1 MTVKSTIFENLPAH
15 VGIIM
20 DGNGRWAKKRL
31 LPRSLGH
38 KAGAKAVQK
47 AVEYAARVGLKCLTL
62 YAFSSE
68 NWKRPAAEVKALME
82 LLLKFLQ
89 KELPN
94 LQKQNIALRIIGDLK
109 RFPQDLQAELTA
121 AVNATQ
127 TNSGMV
133 LCIALGYS
141 GQDEILSAVNKLI
154 AAGAKSISKQELESN
169 LFTAGLPDLDLL
181 IRTSGEKRISN
192 FLLWQSAYSEF
203 WFTSILWPDFDAKE
217 FEKALLDFS
226 KRQRRYGDV

>member
-1 MTVKSTIFENLPAH
+1 MGKSKIFKNLPAH

-31 LPRSLGH
+31 LPRSMGH
-38 KAGAKAVQK
+38 KAGAKAVRK
-47 AVEYAARVGLKCLTL
+47 AVEYAAKVGIKCLTL

-94 LQKQNIALRIIGDLK
+94 LQKQNISLRIIGELK
-109 RFPQDLQAELTA
+109 RFPLDLQVKLAD
-121 AVNATQ
+121 AVDATRS
-127 TNSGMV
+127 NSGMV
-133 LCIALGYS
+133 LCVALGYS
-141 GQDEILSAVNKLI
+141 GQDEILFAVNKLI
-154 AAGAKSISKQELESN
+154 SAGAKNIGKQDLENN

-181 IRTSGEKRISN
+181 IRTSGELRISN

-203 WFTSILWPDFDAKE
+203 WFTPILWPDFDAKE